1 MTHFNYLL
9 DKINSAEFNHS
20 PFPFLYIEDFLD
32 HDDFKSITNSSLVNI
47 HSEDVQALISTL
59 TSNKWDP
66 IVFPGCTIDI
76 NDYINFIQNQSSS
89 YQLQTTCEGFGITF
103 RLSEKVSFE
112 PVNSLHEFFN
122 SEQFLSTVISKFQLP
137 SQNYSVD
144 TGLQKYLNH
153 YEISPHPDIRKKA
166 LTYMLNLNPSSNSQD
181 QSHHTHFMTFK
192 DPYKYIYEFWSHNQQ
207 FDRCWVP
214 WDWCNTHFIHN
225 KNNSITIF
233 SPCDYSLHAVKAS
246 YDHLAYQRTQFYGNL
261 WYQNSPNLSMPTW
274 NNLDIS
280 SSVQFN
286 QPSITQQQPSREQFF

>member
-103 RLSEKVSFE
+103 RLSEKYHLSLLTAFTNFSIPNSFCQLSLVSF
-112 PVNSLHEFFN
+112 
-122 SEQFLSTVISKFQLP
+122 
-137 SQNYSVD
+137 NYRRR
-144 TGLQKYLNH
+144 T
-153 YEISPHPDIRKKA
+153 IA
-166 LTYMLNLNPSSNSQD
+166 LILA
-181 QSHHTHFMTFK
+181 F
-192 DPYKYIYEFWSHNQQ
+192 
-207 FDRCWVP
+207 R
-214 WDWCNTHFIHN
+214 
-225 KNNSITIF
+225 SI
-233 SPCDYSLHAVKAS
+233 
-246 YDHLAYQRTQFYGNL
+246 
-261 WYQNSPNLSMPTW
+261 
-274 NNLDIS
+274 
-280 SSVQFN
+280 
-286 QPSITQQQPSREQFF
+286 